1 MRGNPEVKVE
11 TAIVYYEAA
20 VPPHQKKSSA
30 PIFHPPLVLGCL
42 GEEEEIP
49 SHGGKECERGR
60 GNVTHW
66 SLRAVL

>member
-11 TAIVYYEAA
+11 TSIVYYEAA

-30 PIFHPPLVLGCL
+30 PIFHPPLVLGCFR
-42 GEEEEIP
+42 EEVEIP
-49 SHGGKECERGR
+49 SHGGKECGEENGK
-60 GNVTHW
+60 VTHW